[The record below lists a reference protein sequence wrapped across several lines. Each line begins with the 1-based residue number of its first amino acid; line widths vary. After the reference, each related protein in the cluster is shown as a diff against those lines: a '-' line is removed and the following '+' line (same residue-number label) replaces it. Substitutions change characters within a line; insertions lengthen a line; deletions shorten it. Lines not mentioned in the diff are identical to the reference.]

1 LKTTAKKQGDYYV
14 LNGTKMW
21 ISNAEISGVY
31 LVMANTNPSVV
42 NRK

>member
-1 LKTTAKKQGDYYV
+1 LKTTAKKQGDYYI

-31 LVMANTNPSVV
+31 LVMANSNPQAV
-42 NRK
+42 N